1 VKFLVF
7 HNDFK
12 LALKGNIPSK
22 IDFINFID
30 NFAKLS
36 GDVLVLTA
44 DWIGG

>member
-1 VKFLVF
+1 L
-7 HNDFK
+7 
-12 LALKGNIPSK
+12 SK
-22 IDFINFID
+22 IAFVNIID